1 MVCWLWLMV
10 FNATFRKFYSD
21 AVPMIG
27 TTAAVKQ
34 IAKLILR
41 NAITGRMAEIWLS
54 SLSLV
59 QNPSQFRNNFLY
71 FWNIF
76 TIFIFS
82 TVGVHNH
89 RSWKINSCSF
99 W

>member
-1 MVCWLWLMV
+1 
-10 FNATFRKFYSD
+10 
-21 AVPMIG
+21 MIG

-59 QNPSQFRNNFLY
+59 QNPSPEMLQE
-71 FWNIF
+71 I
-76 TIFIFS
+76 S
-82 TVGVHNH
+82 V
-89 RSWKINSCSF
+89 SF
-99 W
+99 DI